1 MNQAQ
6 LMAQMRKMQQEM
18 AKAQDELANTIVTG
32 TAAGQSVKVE
42 MSCDHRVKSVKI
54 AKDAMDPEDPETL
67 EDLLTVAINDA
78 LKKVDET
85 AQNRMGRLTGGMRI
99 PGLM

>member
-6 LMAQMRKMQQEM
+6 LMAQMKKMQQEM
-18 AKAQDELANTIVTG
+18 TKAQDELANTAVTG
-32 TAAGQSVKVE
+32 SAAGESVKVE
-42 MSCDHRVKSVKI
+42 MTCDHRVKSVKV
-54 AKDAMDPEDPETL
+54 AKEAVDPEDLETL

-78 LKKVDET
+78 LKKVEET
-85 AQNRMGRLTGGMRI
+85 TQDRMGRLTGGMRI

>member
-18 AKAQDELANTIVTG
+18 AKAQDELANTTVTG
-32 TAAGQSVKVE
+32 TASGESVKVE
-42 MSCDHRVKSVKI
+42 MTCDHRVKSVSI
-54 AKDAMDPEDPETL
+54 SKDAVDPDDVETL
-67 EDLLTVAINDA
+67 EDLIVVAVNDA
-78 LKKVDET
+78 LKNVEET
-85 AQNRMGRLTGGMRI
+85 TQSRMGRLTGGMKI

>member
-18 AKAQDELANTIVTG
+18 TKAQDELAGTIVTG
-32 TAAGQSVKVE
+32 AASGSSVQVE
-42 MSCDHRVKSVKI
+42 MSCDHHVKSVKLSKE
-54 AKDAMDPEDPETL
+54 AVDPGDIETL
-67 EDLLTVAINDA
+67 EDLLVVAINDA
-78 LKKVDET
+78 LKKVEDT
-85 AQNRMGRLTGGMRI
+85 TQSRMGRLTGGMKI

>member
-18 AKAQDELANTIVTG
+18 AKAQDELANTVVTG
-32 TAAGQSVKVE
+32 SASGESVKVE
-42 MSCDHRVKSVKI
+42 ITGDHRVKGVKI
-54 AKDAMDPEDPETL
+54 AKELVDPEDVETL
-67 EDLLTVAINDA
+67 EDLLVVALNDG
-78 LKKVDET
+78 LKKVEDA
-85 AQNRMGRLTGGMRI
+85 AQSRMGRLTGGMKI

>member
-18 AKAQDELANTIVTG
+18 AKAQDELANTVVTG
-32 TAAGQSVKVE
+32 EAVKVE
-42 MSCDHRVKSVKI
+42 MTCDHRVKSVKI
-54 AKDAMDPEDPETL
+54 SKEAVDPDDVETL
-67 EDLLTVAINDA
+67 EDLIVVAFNDA
-78 LKKVDET
+78 LGKVEET
-85 AQNRMGRLTGGMRI
+85 AQGRMGRLTGGMKI

>member
-18 AKAQDELANTIVTG
+18 AKAQDELASTVVTG
-32 TAAGQSVKVE
+32 TAAGGSVTVE
-42 MSCDHRVKSVKI
+42 MTCDHRVKGVKV
-54 AKDAMDPEDPETL
+54 AKEAVDPDDVETL
-67 EDLLTVAINDA
+67 EDLLVVALNDA
-78 LKKVDET
+78 LAKVEET
-85 AQNRMGRLTGGMRI
+85 AQSRMGRLTGGMKI

>member
-18 AKAQDELANTIVTG
+18 AKAQDELASTVVTG
-32 TAAGQSVKVE
+32 VASGESVKVE
-42 MSCDHRVKSVKI
+42 MTCDHRVKSVSVSKE
-54 AKDAMDPEDPETL
+54 AVDPQDVETL
-67 EDLLTVAINDA
+67 EDLIVVAVNDA
-78 LKKVDET
+78 LKKVEDT
-85 AQNRMGRLTGGMRI
+85 AQSRMGRLTGGMKI

>member
-18 AKAQDELANTIVTG
+18 AKAQDELASTVVTG
-32 TAAGQSVKVE
+32 VAAGESVKVD
-42 MSCDHRVKSVKI
+42 MTCDHRVKAVKI
-54 AKDAMDPEDPETL
+54 SQEAVDPEDVETL
-67 EDLLTVAINDA
+67 EDLIVVAFNDA
-78 LKKVDET
+78 LKKVEDT
-85 AQNRMGRLTGGMRI
+85 AQSRMGRLTGGMKI

>member
-18 AKAQDELANTIVTG
+18 AKAQDELANTTVTG
-32 TAAGQSVKVE
+32 TASGESVKVE
-42 MSCDHRVKSVKI
+42 MTCDHRVKSVTVSKE
-54 AKDAMDPEDPETL
+54 AADPDDVETL
-67 EDLLTVAINDA
+67 EDLLVVAINDA
-78 LKKVDET
+78 LKKVEDT
-85 AQNRMGRLTGGMRI
+85 AQSRMGRLTGGMKI

>member
-18 AKAQDELANTIVTG
+18 AKAQDELANTAVTG
-32 TAAGQSVKVE
+32 VAAGESVKVE
-42 MSCDHRVKSVKI
+42 MTCDHRVKSVSI
-54 AKDAMDPEDPETL
+54 AKEAIDPDDAETL
-67 EDLLTVAINDA
+67 EDLLVVALNDA

-85 AQNRMGRLTGGMRI
+85 AQSRMGRLTGGMKI

>member
-18 AKAQDELANTIVTG
+18 AKAQEELANTLVTG
-32 TAAGQSVKVE
+32 SAAGESVRVE
-42 MSCDHRVKSVKI
+42 MTGDHHVKSVKI
-54 AKDAMDPEDPETL
+54 AKEAIDPEDAETL
-67 EDLLTVAINDA
+67 EDLIVVAVNDA
-78 LKKVDET
+78 LKKVEDT
-85 AQNRMGRLTGGMRI
+85 AQSRMGRLTGGMKI